1 MSLDIKNKIEEELRI
16 LETELKVDLPRE
28 LHKAAALGD
37 LRENGE
43 YQSARQRQDYVR
55 SRVQALRQRM
65 GELSM
70 INLDNLPRDRAAYGS
85 TLELYEIE
93 KGEDVIFRLVLP
105 EEADLPKG
113 LISTASPIGKS
124 LMGKREGDEVK
135 VITPSGPR
143 TFEITKLTTIHN
155 VP

>member
-143 TFEITKLTTIHN
+143 TFEITKLTTIHD